1 MMSFEEEYQMH
12 VKIEAESIVEDV
24 RDYTEHHHYETDLFF
39 DDVIKLVRKLIA
51 EEKRG
56 KILN

>member
-39 DDVIKLVRKLIA
+39 DDVIRLVRKLIA

-56 KILN
+56 KI